1 MPLHALRAVAIIS
14 FQFVIIDQMLAVAD
28 GITLRTD
35 LKDRSQAK
43 PCVFLEHTS
52 RVAVGDGSGS
62 AWLAQRHTTSFFFSR
77 ASSRKRALIA
87 ANRPGGMN
95 P

>member
-35 LKDRSQAK
+35 LKTGLKQ
-43 PCVFLEHTS
+43 S
-52 RVAVGDGSGS
+52 RGSCS
-62 AWLAQRHTTSFFFSR
+62 TL
-77 ASSRKRALIA
+77 RAL
-87 ANRPGGMN
+87 R
-95 P
+95 